1 MKGFREFIR
10 SASLNEAVDMS
21 SRVDHTY
28 DENLQK
34 NLAKRI
40 YAWIVDDEDPS
51 FSVLQKMVQGV
62 LPQKQKM
69 KYARLRNNGSL
80 LVIGYDQKL
89 ESLGSDQELRR
100 LGKKLESVYKTYLQ
114 ELGIFDSVKVELR
127 GSYDSVSYGET
138 FFEFKF
144 KVSYDI
150 KLKNLVIPPQA
161 DGSGDWK

>member
-1 MKGFREFIR
+1 M
-10 SASLNEAVDMS
+10 N
-21 SRVDHTY
+21 
-28 DENLQK
+28 Q
-34 NLAKRI
+34 
-40 YAWIVDDEDPS
+40 

-62 LPQKQKM
+62 LPQKQKI
-69 KYARLRNNGSL
+69 KRVRLSNNGSL
-80 LVIGYDQKL
+80 LVIAYDQKL
-89 ESLGSDQELRR
+89 ELFKDYQELNK

-114 ELGIFDSVKVELR
+114 ELGIFDNVKVELK
-127 GSYDSVSYGET
+127 GSYDTVSYGET

>member
-1 MKGFREFIR
+1 MTDFREFIK
-10 SASLNEAVDMS
+10 SSLNETVDMS

-28 DENLQK
+28 DRNLQK
-34 NLAKRI
+34 DLAKRI
-40 YAWIVDDEDPS
+40 YSWIVDEEDKD
-51 FSVLQKMVQGV
+51 FSVLQKMVQNV
-62 LPQKQKM
+62 LPQKQKV
-69 KYARLRNNGSL
+69 KRVRLSNNGSL
-80 LVIGYDQKL
+80 LVIRYDQKL
-89 ESLGSDQELRR
+89 EALNNDQELSR

-114 ELGIFDSVKVELR
+114 ELGIFDNVKVELK
-127 GSYDSVSYGET
+127 GSYDTVSYGET

>member
-1 MKGFREFIR
+1 MTGFREFIK
-10 SASLNEAVDMS
+10 ASQNEAVDMS

-28 DENLQK
+28 DKNLQAA
-34 NLAKRI
+34 LAKRI
-40 YAWIVDDEDPS
+40 YSWIVDGEDQN
-51 FSVLQKMVQGV
+51 FSVLQKMVQSA

-80 LVIGYDQKL
+80 LVIAYDQKL
-89 ESLGSDQELRR
+89 EALNSDQGLDK
-100 LGKKLESVYKTYLQ
+100 LGKKLESVYKAYLQ
-114 ELGIFDSVKVELR
+114 ELGIFDNVKVELK
-127 GSYDSVSYGET
+127 GSYDTVSYGET
-138 FFEFKF
+138 YFEFKF